1 MGSWG
6 SSVLDGENESFVS
19 AKGGARRDLLRAL
32 QSGDCSSDR
41 VEPSVGCCRNGS
53 NAHLWER

>member
-1 MGSWG
+1 M
-6 SSVLDGENESFVS
+6 LDGENKSSVS
-19 AKGGARRDLLRAL
+19 AKASSAGGDLLRAL

-41 VEPSVGCCRNGS
+41 VEATVGCCRSGS